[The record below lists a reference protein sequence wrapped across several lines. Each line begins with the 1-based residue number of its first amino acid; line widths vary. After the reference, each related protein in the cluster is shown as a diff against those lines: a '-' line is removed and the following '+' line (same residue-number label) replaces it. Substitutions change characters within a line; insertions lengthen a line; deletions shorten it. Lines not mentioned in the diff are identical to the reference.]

1 MTFSKA
7 IAGLG
12 AIVVSAGAAGSALA
26 HTSLAPHSHPHPHG
40 TSLLLGDEMLLI
52 AMVAAAAIAGG
63 LALVVGRTRPEK
75 VRSDR
80 RPS

>member
-26 HTSLAPHSHPHPHG
+26 HTSLAPHSHPHG

-52 AMVAAAAIAGG
+52 AMVAAIAGG

>member
-7 IAGLG
+7 VTGISAF
-12 AIVVSAGAAGSALA
+12 VVSAGAASSAWA
-26 HTSLAPHSHPHPHG
+26 HTSLAPHSHPHG

-52 AMVAAAAIAGG
+52 AMVAAIAGG

>member
-52 AMVAAAAIAGG
+52 AMVAAIAGG

>member
-7 IAGLG
+7 VTGISAF
-12 AIVVSAGAAGSALA
+12 VVSACAASSAWA
-26 HTSLAPHSHPHPHG
+26 HTSLAPHSHPHG